1 MFEEFIQKLTR
12 AQTMALAC
20 QCGKKKWKDSM
31 SVLKPWL
38 LGNQTA
44 KALWLRHVKRDKNA
58 AYKVSYVG

>member
-1 MFEEFIQKLTR
+1 
-12 AQTMALAC
+12 MALAC